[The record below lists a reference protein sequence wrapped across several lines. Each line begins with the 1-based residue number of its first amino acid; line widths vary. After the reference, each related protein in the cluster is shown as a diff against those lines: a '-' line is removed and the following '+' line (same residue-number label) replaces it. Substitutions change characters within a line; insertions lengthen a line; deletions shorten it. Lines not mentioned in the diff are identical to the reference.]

1 MIALWNIHG
10 QAMNLMTIQ
19 SFNTLAQIVQSKL
32 DSDTPRV
39 DPGSTVV
46 TWVIVGVI
54 SVAILL
60 IAFKTARRNNQLL
73 DD

>member
-1 MIALWNIHG
+1 
-10 QAMNLMTIQ
+10 MTIQ
-19 SFNTLAQIVQSKL
+19 SISILSQIVQSKL

-39 DPGSTVV
+39 EAGSTVV
-46 TWVIVGVI
+46 TWVIAGILV
-54 SVAILL
+54 VAVLL